1 MPKNVLHVV
10 PTNLHIFFFK
20 YFFLISDLLLLKN
33 LIAHFLCLC
42 KRRTREDKKKYKKN
56 LPTFI
61 PKKYYIC
68 VCLTKSLARL
78 KQINDIVFE
87 MDFFFV
93 LFDEQKQ

>member
-10 PTNLHIFFFK
+10 PTNLHIFFFQI
-20 YFFLISDLLLLKN
+20 FFSN
-33 LIAHFLCLC
+33 FGFTIAEELNCSFLFLC
-42 KRRTREDKKKYKKN
+42 KRRTKEDKKKYKKN

-87 MDFFFV
+87 MDFFCFV
-93 LFDEQKQ
+93 